1 MTLPVDTKPSR
12 VIALLFTSV
21 VAVVVPD
28 TVNVLLSVIA
38 PPLVKARF
46 PFTVPCTPKAVVVLS
61 IVACPVVPAVVKITF
76 PVDAKVSKVI
86 ALSFTSVVAVVV
98 PDTVKT
104 ALSVITPP
112 LVKAKFPFTVPCT
125 PKSVVVLSIVA

>member
-1 MTLPVDTKPSR
+1 MTFPVDAKVSK

-61 IVACPVVPAVVKITF
+61 IVACPVVPAVVKMTF

-104 ALSVITPP
+104 ALSVIASP
-112 LVKAKFPFTVPCT
+112 LV
-125 PKSVVVLSIVA
+125 LSLIHISEPTRPY